1 MRSVQ
6 HGSRSFRSR
15 EEGRS
20 LGAERCSS
28 PRWYCGAVRRAW
40 PALAILGLVSVTGL
54 GRAET
59 TPLPLVL
66 TWDAPRGCPEAP
78 FVLSRIEQLLRGPKA
93 APTVV
98 LARAKIAGAGEG
110 AHRLTLTLRTADV
123 EETRTI
129 DAASCSALAEASAV
143 VIALAIDPSMEGA
156 LGTEPPPPVAP
167 PPPVEPPSFE
177 PAPVEATPVPL
188 PKVAPTKAESPS
200 PTTSAGRAP
209 TSRVALGVGGSVV
222 SGALP
227 SVGAGLVG
235 SAALRL
241 NRFRVGVVGTLWS
254 RQSPTFDG
262 AAGASF
268 DMAAVGASGAYM
280 LPVGRFAI
288 GPSANLEA
296 TFMGVQGFG
305 IRAPRASLSVWPTA
319 VLGGRLEAGIAPSVG
334 LFACGDL
341 VIPIGAPTI
350 TLATTR
356 NAVRLHEPSLVAPR
370 LSVGIEIVFP

>member
-1 MRSVQ
+1 M
-6 HGSRSFRSR
+6 
-15 EEGRS
+15 
-20 LGAERCSS
+20 
-28 PRWYCGAVRRAW
+28 
-40 PALAILGLVSVTGL
+40 AILGLVSVTRL

-66 TWDAPRGCPEAP
+66 TWDAPRGCPEAS

-98 LARAKIAGAGEG
+98 LAKAKIEGAGER
-110 AHRLTLTLRTADV
+110 ALRLTLTLRTADV

-156 LGTEPPPPVAP
+156 LGTEQPSPVEP
-167 PPPVEPPSFE
+167 LPVEPPPVEPP
-177 PAPVEATPVPL
+177 PAEQALVEASPVPL
-188 PKVAPTKAESPS
+188 PEVAPTKAESP
-200 PTTSAGRAP
+200 PPATSAGRVPA
-209 TSRVALGVGGSVV
+209 SRVALGLGGSVV

-268 DMAAVGASGAYM
+268 DMVEVGAFGGYM

-296 TFMGVQGFG
+296 TFMEVQGFG
-305 IRAPRASLSVWPTA
+305 IRSPRSSLSIWPTA
-319 VLGGRLEAGIAPSVG
+319 VLGGRLEAGIAPWVG

-350 TLATTR
+350 TLATSR

-370 LSVGIEIVFP
+370 LSVGFEIVFP